1 MVVQRRRFLVSKPRK
16 RMAKKNSLNNRTK
29 AVFFDAAGTL
39 IKPARRVGESYA
51 AIAAKY
57 GKSVTPAELFERFRI
72 CFDDAPPLAFPGAA
86 PAEIEPL
93 ERQWW
98 KQLVAQVYKPWG
110 EFAHFDEYF
119 AELFAYFAQP
129 GAWLLYPEVAETLA
143 ALKQRGLHLAV
154 ISNFDSRLVRILDGL
169 NIGTSFAHV
178 FVSSAVGYAKPQP
191 EIFDIALEHFALS
204 PEHALHIGDS
214 ETNDLQGA
222 SNAGVRA
229 LLVDRDFTA
238 DTAPQDRVQSLRQ
251 ILDHLD

>member
-1 MVVQRRRFLVSKPRK
+1 MSL
-16 RMAKKNSLNNRTK
+16 AKSPAGRTK

-51 AIAAKY
+51 TLAAKY
-57 GKSVTPAELFERFRI
+57 GKSAASADLLERFRI
-72 CFDDAPPLAFPGAA
+72 CFAGAPPLAFPGAA

-98 KQLVAQVYKPWG
+98 KRLVAQVFEPWG

-119 AELFAYFAQP
+119 AELFAYFARP
-129 GAWLLYPEVAETLA
+129 DAWQLYPEASETLT
-143 ALKQRGLHLAV
+143 ALKRRGLLLAV

-169 NIGTSFAHV
+169 NVSASFAHI

-191 EIFDIALEHFALS
+191 EIFDVALTRFGLA

-222 SNAGVRA
+222 NNAGMRA
-229 LLVDRDFTA
+229 LLVERNLTA
-238 DTAPQDRVQSLRQ
+238 AAAPHNRVRSLRQ

>member
-1 MVVQRRRFLVSKPRK
+1 MPSHT
-16 RMAKKNSLNNRTK
+16 RTK

-57 GKSVTPAELFERFRI
+57 GNSVTPAELFERFRI
-72 CFDDAPPLAFPGAA
+72 CFDEAPPLAFPGAA
-86 PAEIEPL
+86 PAEIEAL

-98 KQLVAQVYKPWG
+98 KRLVARVFEPWG
-110 EFAHFDEYF
+110 ELTNFDAFF

-129 GAWLLYPEVAETLA
+129 DAWLLYPEAGETLA
-143 ALKQRGLHLAV
+143 ALKQRGLLLAV

-169 NIGTSFAHV
+169 NVGTSFAHI

-191 EIFDIALEHFALS
+191 EIFDIALARLGLA
-204 PEHALHIGDS
+204 PEQALHIGDS

-222 SNAGVRA
+222 NNAGVRA
-229 LLVDRDFTA
+229 LLVDRDLTA
-238 DTAPQDRVQSLRQ
+238 DAAHPDRVHSLRQ